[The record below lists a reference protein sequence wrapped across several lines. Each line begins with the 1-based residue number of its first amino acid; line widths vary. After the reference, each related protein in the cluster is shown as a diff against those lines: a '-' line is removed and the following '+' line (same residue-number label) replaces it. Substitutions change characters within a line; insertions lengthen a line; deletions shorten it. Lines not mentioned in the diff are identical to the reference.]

1 MLFRSMLHGHIGP
14 VFFYFFSTL
23 PLCCASIMNCYNITL
38 KKDDNYSRFLV
49 SFAGRYLPYD
59 YCVASTHDQSK
70 EDSPSRDH
78 R

>member
-1 MLFRSMLHGHIGP
+1 MLHEGHIGP
-14 VFFYFFSTL
+14 VFFFFSTL
-23 PLCCASIMNCYNITL
+23 LLCCARIVNCYNMML

-70 EDSPSRDH
+70 EDSPSCDH
-78 R
+78 